1 MVEITKL
8 SIIPCSGA
16 IQLECSIPDEPYFE
30 NVYIKEIA
38 IDTQDTYSESGPS
51 KTPIYHYNLSH
62 IESERRYK
70 SLSLIL
76 NPEDLLVENT
86 NNTLFFVYITA
97 RVDGTPSPDIPCG
110 LDNPTTL
117 KVIFNEDSIYRGSLN
132 YIKEA
137 YQECSIPKK
146 LIDYILRL
154 RAFQL
159 CLKAKNYKLAISYWN
174 KFLNKSIQIFNKCSC
189 NG

>member
-8 SIIPCSGA
+8 SIIPCSGI
-16 IQLECSIPDEPYFE
+16 IQLECHIPYKPYFE
-30 NVYIKEIA
+30 NVYIDQVI
-38 IDTQDTYSESGPS
+38 IDTQDTYTDSGPS
-51 KTPIYHYNLSH
+51 KTPIYK
-62 IESERRYK
+62 YK
-70 SLSLIL
+70 PIPTTRKFKELSLTIH
-76 NPEDLLVENT
+76 PEDLLVQDI
-86 NNTLFFVYITA
+86 NNTLFFVYVTTKI
-97 RVDGTPSPDIPCG
+97 DGAPSPDIPCG

-117 KVIFNEDSIYRGSLN
+117 KVVFNEDSIYRGSLN